1 MSFRMKVR
9 GKEEKDGQISFNS
22 EYCFNNSR
30 GTLYAREP
38 QTPDPHESGLM
49 LEQHSWCRYFVLI

>member
-1 MSFRMKVR
+1 MKVR